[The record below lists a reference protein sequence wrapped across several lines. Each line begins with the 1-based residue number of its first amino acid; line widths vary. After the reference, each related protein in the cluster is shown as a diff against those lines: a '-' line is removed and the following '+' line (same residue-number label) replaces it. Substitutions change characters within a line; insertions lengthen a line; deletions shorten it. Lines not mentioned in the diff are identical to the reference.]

1 MCVQLNISQILI
13 HDTPGFS
20 NAKYNIALSRPT
32 TVFHQPLLST
42 LSSITLNQLL
52 FTLGV
57 FHTVL
62 LMRVFVTATPS
73 IGMQRNICCW
83 WTEAWFGQLDKL
95 GVFCSKRFQHSSVLQ
110 LKEKL
115 IQRERAVRMCCL
127 KSLESDIKCLELSTE
142 CQWWFIYSQRC
153 EFRRTMTMD

>member
-1 MCVQLNISQILI
+1 MYLCKGICVFSSIFHRFLYTTHQDFQMQNIIL
-13 HDTPGFS
+13 HLAD
-20 NAKYNIALSRPT
+20 L
-32 TVFHQPLLST
+32 PLLST

-62 LMRVFVTATPS
+62 LMSTATPS
-73 IGMQRNICCW
+73 VGMQRNICCW